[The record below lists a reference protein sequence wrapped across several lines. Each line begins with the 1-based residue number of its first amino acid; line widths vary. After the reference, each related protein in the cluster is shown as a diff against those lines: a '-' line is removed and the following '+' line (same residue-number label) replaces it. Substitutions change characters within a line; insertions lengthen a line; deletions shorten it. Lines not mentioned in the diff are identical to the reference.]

1 MVKYFLSLV
10 MILLYSSCSIQQ
22 KVERQFEG
30 EGREEVLKAFGEP
43 QKIMNL
49 EGGKQLFVYV
59 KETFVRETEISTGD
73 FTLDKRVSP
82 SFVKEETFRF
92 VIDQQ
97 GIVTDALYEKRTK

>member
-1 MVKYFLSLV
+1 MSLLV
-10 MILLYSSCSIQQ
+10 ILLFSFCSIQQ

-30 EGREEVLKAFGEP
+30 EGREAVLKAFGEP
-43 QKIMNL
+43 QKIVDL

-59 KETFVRETEISTGD
+59 KETHVRATEISTGD

-82 SFVKEETFRF
+82 SFVKEETYRF

-97 GIVTDALYEKRTK
+97 GIVTDAQYEKRTK

>member
-10 MILLYSSCSIQQ
+10 MILLFSSCSIQQ

-43 QKIMNL
+43 QKVVNL
-49 EGGKQLFVYV
+49 DGGKQQFVYV
-59 KETFVRETEISTGD
+59 KETFIRETEISTGD

-82 SFVKEETFRF
+82 SFVKEETYRF
-92 VIDQQ
+92 VIDQL
-97 GIVTDALYEKRTK
+97 GIVRDVFYEKKTK